1 MRILHILRSEPDEM
15 VRMFIRESCKSE
27 ESMEVP
33 LYQGDVDYEQLLK
46 DIFISDQVISWW

>member
-46 DIFISDQVISWW
+46 DIFISDQVISWL

>member
-15 VRMFIRESCKSE
+15 VRMFIREVRKSE

-33 LYQGDVDYEQLLK
+33 LYQGEVDYQQLLK
-46 DIFISDQVISWW
+46 DIFASDRVISWW